1 MDDIK
6 DVGLRAVFQGVD
18 KFLAQ
23 TKSVDAAVAS
33 MGRKLTGAAATTAGM
48 GAAISGATR
57 GLTGLL
63 DPLQK
68 VGFAVF
74 GVQQL
79 AQSFTMLGSAIMGPS
94 SAWEQYEISFTTL
107 LKSADKAESKLA
119 EFEAFAAKTPFTLPQ
134 VVDASKQM
142 LAYGFSVDEVLPK
155 LTAIGDASAALGAE
169 TFPAIVRALGQ
180 MRVTTKVN
188 AQDML
193 QLTSAGVNA
202 WQYLADAIGISTKE
216 VRELSEQGVLPAE
229 AAIEAIIQGMI
240 KQFGGLGVA
249 QSKSLQGI
257 ISNLEDF
264 SFKAR
269 RALFGGVFEG
279 LKEVLGGGLEA
290 LTQPAVMDT
299 FTNIGKT
306 LGEFASKAIELGR
319 DVLPN
324 IGDAL
329 GELGRM
335 WEGMGEKAWTALTGV
350 AILFMARG
358 PIMAGIGLAVR
369 GVVALGAAFS
379 GLGLKI
385 IGLIALATALGAAF
399 EAVVFSLDTGSFDAF
414 TARFTS
420 NMKRVGADIEVMAN
434 EAVASLTNNPELSK
448 QARSV
453 YNEKIKAYDLE
464 GKLAALEAQRDE
476 TIKAIALKEKERN
489 WNHLHFMGAME
500 EEIAVFTEE
509 YIAQKQGAEGL
520 TDLLAK
526 QNAEIATIK
535 GQLDAA
541 NVSMSTFGDTGALAG
556 DSIKTALEEAADAMG
571 PAFDTAF
578 DWVKGT
584 AFDTAVSIGDY
595 FTDTMRTVLGN
606 IRAAASAAQARPSM
620 DAWGSYAESVDAV
633 IIENARYAEEL
644 SKTSQQAGF
653 DWQSYLSKLGSTG
666 GATSAASSAIQS
678 LEAAI
683 RDCTSAMEALSNVR
697 LPGMQAAEDDI
708 FDLEMQIKRA
718 RLQELGLGDAI
729 QDAAKEVGQGFDMLS
744 AQEREIAEGIPVA
757 LQKWEYDMQKAAQEA
772 ERAASQAAQDTGG
785 GEKESQRL
793 ERLREAKQL
802 MYDLTYEPQLRKL
815 RETYET
821 LSGANREITFE
832 EALKGMLELGGKADS
847 MKKQLALLTSETGE
861 QTEQYETQEQI
872 LDRIY
877 GNRTNQLT
885 AEGLIGGAID
895 ANNEKLAEQLRLTGL
910 ISQTGGTNP
919 EPFSLMGQIPG
930 MAEGGTVGRSGMFRV
945 GERGPETVFLPQN
958 SVVLPHTARVPQ
970 AVSRSETET
979 FNIYGASQPV
989 DVAMAVRR
997 EMAFQRLRAGRN

>member
-18 KFLAQ
+18 KFLTQ

-33 MGRKLTGAAATTAGM
+33 MGRKLTSAAATTAGM
-48 GAAISGATR
+48 TGAIGNATR

-79 AQSFTMLGSAIMGPS
+79 AQSFSMLGRAILGPS

-107 LKSADKAESKLA
+107 LKSADKAEAKLA

-134 VVDASKQM
+134 VVDVSKQM
-142 LAYGFSVDEVLPK
+142 VAYGFSIDEVVPK
-155 LTAIGDASAALGAE
+155 LTAIGDASAALGSE

-202 WQYLADAIGISTKE
+202 WQYLADAIGVSTKE

-269 RALFGGVFEG
+269 RALFGGIFEG
-279 LKEVLGGGLEA
+279 LKEILGGGLEA
-290 LTQPAVMDT
+290 LTQPEVMDT

-319 DVLPN
+319 DVLP
-324 IGDAL
+324 IMGDAL

-335 WEGMGEKAWTALTGV
+335 WEEMGEKAWTALTGV

-358 PIMAGIGLAVR
+358 PIMAGIGLAFK
-369 GVVALGAAFS
+369 GIIGLTTAFS
-379 GLGLKI
+379 GFGLKI

-399 EAVVFSLDTGSFDAF
+399 EAMVFSINAGSFEGFAD
-414 TARFTS
+414 RFES
-420 NMKRVGADIEVMAN
+420 NMKRVGADIELMTN
-434 EAVASLTNNPELSK
+434 EAIASMTGDKALSET
-448 QARSV
+448 ARSV
-453 YNEKIKAYDLE
+453 YNAKMKAYDAE
-464 GKLAALEAQRDE
+464 GEV
-476 TIKAIALKEKERN
+476 IKQQIQEKEI
-489 WNHLHFMGAME
+489 AK
-500 EEIAVFTEE
+500 EITSIFER
-509 YIAQKQGAEGL
+509 
-520 TDLLAK
+520 LADIQEK
-526 QNAEIATIK
+526 RESGK
-535 GQLDAA
+535 GQLEYLNAVEASYKQRLRDLMEIKAVQA
-541 NVSMSTFGDTGALAG
+541 QQTAEAQAGFEVVNSEIAKMGDLGSMSGDA
-556 DSIKTALEEAADAMG
+556 IKTKMKEAADALG

-644 SKTSQQAGF
+644 SKTSQQAGV

-718 RLQELGLGDAI
+718 RLQELGLGESI

>member
-48 GAAISGATR
+48 TGAIGNATR

-79 AQSFTMLGSAIMGPS
+79 AQSFTMLGSAILGPS

-107 LKSADKAESKLA
+107 LKSADKAEAKLA

-142 LAYGFSVDEVLPK
+142 VAYGFSIDEVVPK
-155 LTAIGDASAALGAE
+155 LTAIGDASAALGSE

-202 WQYLADAIGISTKE
+202 WQYLADAIGVSTKE

-229 AAIEAIIQGMI
+229 AAIEAIIQGMT

-257 ISNLEDF
+257 LSNLEDF

-319 DVLPN
+319 DVLP
-324 IGDAL
+324 IMGDAL
-329 GELGRM
+329 GELGRL
-335 WEGMGEKAWTALTGV
+335 WESMGEKAWTALAGV
-350 AILFMARG
+350 GILFMARG
-358 PIMAGIGLAVR
+358 PIMAGIGLAFK
-369 GVVALGAAFS
+369 GIIALTTAFS
-379 GLGLKI
+379 GFGLKI

-399 EAVVFSLDTGSFDAF
+399 EAMVFSINAGSFEGFAD
-414 TARFTS
+414 RFES
-420 NMKRVGADIEVMAN
+420 NMKRVGADIELMTN
-434 EAVASLTNNPELSK
+434 EAIASMTGDKALSET
-448 QARSV
+448 ARSV
-453 YNEKIKAYDLE
+453 YNAKMKAYDAE
-464 GKLAALEAQRDE
+464 GEV
-476 TIKAIALKEKERN
+476 IKQQVNEKEI
-489 WNHLHFMGAME
+489 AK
-500 EEIAVFTEE
+500 EITSIFER
-509 YIAQKQGAEGL
+509 L
-520 TDLLAK
+520 
-526 QNAEIATIK
+526 AEIQEK
-535 GQLDAA
+535 RESGEGQLDYLNAVEA
-541 NVSMSTFGDTGALAG
+541 SYKQRLRDLMEIKAVQAQQTAEAQAGFEVVNSEIAKMGDLGGMSGDA
-556 DSIKTALEEAADAMG
+556 IKTKMKEAADALG

-606 IRAAASAAQARPSM
+606 IRAAASAAQAQPSM
-620 DAWGSYAESVDAV
+620 NAWGSYAESVDAV

-644 SKTSQQAGF
+644 SKTTQQAGF
-653 DWQSYLSKLGSTG
+653 DWKNYLSNLGSTG
-666 GATSAASSAIQS
+666 GATSAASAAIQS

-757 LQKWEYDMQKAAQEA
+757 LQKWEYDMQKAAQDA

-930 MAEGGTVGRSGMFRV
+930 MAEGGTAGRSGMFRV

-989 DVAMAVRR
+989 DIAMAVRR